1 MLHPSCILPIEG
13 EEGIKAFPLDGERLD
28 RGESLSHMPPFSS
41 SVGECKIMNHFV
53 DNPNLESDLSQL
65 EMDVQ

>member
-1 MLHPSCILPIEG
+1 
-13 EEGIKAFPLDGERLD
+13 
-28 RGESLSHMPPFSS
+28 MPPFSS

-65 EMDVQ
+65 EMDVQQETGVNRVGYQLVLELNDESGVER